1 MIITLRAKN
10 PQMSNDMVRF
20 SHVEGRFVPVKL
32 KERMIDHLN
41 IVSTIVH
48 KSSDEARLQIGTTEA
63 PKGIKQ

>member
-48 KSSDEARLQIGTTEA
+48 KSSDEARFQIGTNEA